1 MDIKEYI
8 SSGILETYVL
18 GDASPQEK
26 QEVECLSSIY
36 PEVKSALQELQKSVE
51 KVADHNAINPPDDLK
66 DRVLG
71 KVFEEIDNDQE
82 ESVIEHD
89 FTADQT
95 TKDVKQERRGVWKM
109 LAAAFFALFLIATT
123 VFINEQRENKV
134 LTGKV
139 EDLNTTVNEKTAMIN
154 EQQENYTNKLA
165 ANRDLLTFI
174 SDSSTRRVALN
185 GTDLSKSSSVNVFWN
200 DQSQRVVLKVNSL
213 PETPT
218 DKQYQLWAIVDG
230 QPKDMGVLP
239 KNKTK
244 ASFIEIT
251 KKTNKAAAFAITLEE
266 NGGQPEPNL
275 DQLYVIGNV

>member
-1 MDIKEYI
+1 MDLKEYI

-26 QEVECLSSIY
+26 QEVECMSSIY
-36 PEVKSALQELQKSVE
+36 PEIKSALVELQKSVE
-51 KVADHNAINPPDDLK
+51 KVADHNAINPPDELK
-66 DRVLG
+66 DKVLN
-71 KVFEEIDNDQE
+71 KVYEEIDKDQNE
-82 ESVIEHD
+82 RVIEHD
-89 FTADQT
+89 FTDDQT
-95 TKDVKQERRGVWKM
+95 TKDVKQERKGVWKM

-134 LTGKV
+134 LTSKV
-139 EDLNTTVNEKTAMIN
+139 EELNTTVNEKTAKLDKQ
-154 EQQENYTNKLA
+154 EQNFATRLA
-165 ANRDLLTFI
+165 SNRDLLTFI
-174 SDSSTRRVALN
+174 SDSSTKRVALN
-185 GTDLSKSSSVNVFWN
+185 GTDLSKNASVNVFWN
-200 DQSQRVVLKVNSL
+200 DRNQRVVLKVNSL

-230 QPKDMGVLP
+230 KPKDMGVLP

-266 NGGQPEPNL
+266 NGGKPEPNL